1 MNSKWP
7 LVSLGSV
14 ANLVGG
20 GTPSKSN
27 PDFWDGDTPWASV
40 RDMKDRWL
48 SSTQFSVTNDGV
60 RASATHVIPKGN
72 VVVATRVGLGKV
84 VQVEQPTA
92 INQDLRAIIPKATAK
107 LDPNFIFYWYQTVS
121 KQVISAGTG
130 ATVQGVKIPTIANLQ
145 IPLPPLDEQKR
156 IVAKLDEVNTGVEKA
171 LQKYVTEIVCYEIL
185 WRKELKS
192 LMMAG
197 DQRRPRVRIGD
208 VCVLKSGKTVSKEI
222 ERSHGEIPYLKVAD
236 MNLIEN
242 ANKIVT
248 SSRFL
253 MFEDVKPS
261 QIMPPGTTIFPKRGG
276 AIATNKKRITS
287 VPICVDLNVMGVI
300 PGPLVSPKMLYYF
313 FAGID
318 MRDLGDGSSIPQINN
333 PDIAPLEMM
342 LPDSISEQDAIT
354 ERLDVI
360 QSKINTL
367 SGLVTK
373 KRVQLEALGIA
384 VGEEAFRRGI

>member
-1 MNSKWP
+1 MSKWAMRP
-7 LVSLGSV
+7 LGEVMQIDRKVGSYDG
-14 ANLVGG
+14 LPYVGMEDIESNTG
-20 GTPSKSN
+20 RLTCDLSSKRVKSQTFQFGPQHVLYGRLRPYLNKYATPNFVGHCSTEIF
-27 PDFWDGDTPWASV
+27 PLLASE
-40 RDMKDRWL
+40 KLDRHFLAYWL
-48 SSTQFSVTNDGV
+48 SLTSTC
-60 RASATHVIPKGN
+60 
-72 VVVATRVGLGKV
+72 
-84 VQVEQPTA
+84 EA
-92 INQDLRAIIPKATAK
+92 INETCRGARMPRANMEEV
-107 LDPNFIFYWYQTVS
+107 LFF
-121 KQVISAGTG
+121 
-130 ATVQGVKIPTIANLQ
+130 Q

-156 IVAKLDEVNTGVEKA
+156 IVAKLDEVNAGVEKA
-171 LQKYVTEIVCYEIL
+171 LQKYVTEIACYEIL

-253 MFEDVKPS
+253 MSEDVKPS
-261 QIMPPGTTIFPKRGG
+261 QIMPAGTTIFPKRGG

-342 LPDSISEQDAIT
+342 LPNSISEQDSIT
-354 ERLDVI
+354 KRLDVI
-360 QSKINTL
+360 QSKINAL

-373 KRVQLEALGIA
+373 KRVQLEVLGIA
-384 VGEEAFRRGI
+384 VGEEAFRRGT